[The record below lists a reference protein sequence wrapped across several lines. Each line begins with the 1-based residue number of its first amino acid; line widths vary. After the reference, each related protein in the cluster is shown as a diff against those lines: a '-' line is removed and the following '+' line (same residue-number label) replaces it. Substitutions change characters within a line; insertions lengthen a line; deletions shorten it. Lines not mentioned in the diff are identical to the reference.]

1 MNGRDDKERF
11 YDSIAGDFDRTMNR
25 YDLETRLRVVF
36 DGLLGAAPL
45 VGARLLDAGCGTGWF
60 SARACALGARV
71 VSFDIGRELLARVGG
86 KCRSD
91 RVQGTA
97 LALPFRE
104 GTFDVVLS
112 SEMIE
117 HTSDPRRA
125 VGELL
130 RVLKPSG
137 LLALTV
143 PNRLWLPVTRLATL
157 LRLRPYRGH
166 ENYVRRAELASWTV
180 ENGGKVERIFGFHLF
195 PFVSPLVY
203 PALRAAD
210 RWGDRLGP
218 VMLNIALK
226 ARKAHRAESR
236 EHRA

>member
-1 MNGRDDKERF
+1 MSGRDDKERF

-25 YDLETRLRVVF
+25 YDLETRLGVVF
-36 DGLLGAAPL
+36 GRLLGSCSL
-45 VGARLLDAGCGTGWF
+45 VGVRLLDAGCGTGWF
-60 SARACALGARV
+60 SARAGERGARV
-71 VSFDIGRELLARVGG
+71 VSLDIGRKLLSRVGD
-86 KCRSD
+86 KCRSA

-104 GTFDVVLS
+104 GTFDVVIS

-117 HTSDPRRA
+117 HTPDPRRA

-143 PNRLWLPVTRLATL
+143 PHRLWLPVTRLATL
-157 LRLRPYRGH
+157 LGLRPYRGH
-166 ENYVRRAELASWTV
+166 ENYVRRSELVSWV
-180 ENGGKVERIFGFHLF
+180 EENGGAVEEIFGFHLF

-203 PALRAAD
+203 PLLRRAD
-210 RWGDRLGP
+210 RWGKRLGP
-218 VMLNIALK
+218 VMLNIAMK
-226 ARKAHRAESR
+226 ARKSA
-236 EHRA
+236 